1 MDQFAHLTKARAMRS
16 KLSYISFGNLKW
28 STDNVTDTWVAN
40 TDGIDGTTVDDDR
53 MAFQPILFYAEN
65 EMGRSDKS

>member
-1 MDQFAHLTKARAMRS
+1 M
-16 KLSYISFGNLKW
+16 
-28 STDNVTDTWVAN
+28 TDNVTDTWVAN